1 MLYSIKLPILRS
13 ESLKTLG
20 SVMSSM
26 ANLDLQNKV
35 FKTPGPNIRELIYLK
50 KQIRKNY
57 PKKKIRIT
65 LLHPISIKHSTVGRQ
80 IICNRKCV
88 ARPGSSWVFKDHSSR
103 HFDLRRRENRFLG
116 ADVGVESGFHAGVGR
131 NAD

>member
-50 KQIRKNY
+50 K
-57 PKKKIRIT
+57 
-65 LLHPISIKHSTVGRQ
+65 
-80 IICNRKCV
+80 
-88 ARPGSSWVFKDHSSR
+88 
-103 HFDLRRRENRFLG
+103 
-116 ADVGVESGFHAGVGR
+116 
-131 NAD
+131 